1 MISQVL
7 EQHNGQTKRANSSL
21 TVCLSV
27 VGTLRIVDATGS
39 AYLNKIA
46 ADSPLHLKGRL
57 EVYYSGTWGSV
68 CDDSFTDQAAGVA
81 CRSLGWS
88 DGTVLHSA
96 CEGTPGSGPIWLDE
110 VSCSGSEEHL
120 SDCSHTGVGGHDCTH
135 LKDVTVTCQ
144 GEPSDQF

>member
-1 MISQVL
+1 MSNVSN
-7 EQHNGQTKRANSSL
+7 HCAA
-21 TVCLSV
+21 
-27 VGTLRIVDATGS
+27 GTLRIVTPSDTAFLS
-39 AYLNKIA
+39 FEA
-46 ADSPLHLKGRL
+46 ASRAPKLTGRL
-57 EVYYSGTWGSV
+57 EMYYESQWGTICNDG
-68 CDDSFTDQAAGVA
+68 FTDIAASVA